1 MLDMISALPRTEP
14 VRLAGSI
21 GAGAPNAANAGD
33 SHGDFSSMIGAALGD
48 LSERLR
54 SAEAV
59 SISGIRGHASTQQV
73 VEQVMA
79 AEQSL
84 QMAIA
89 VRDKIVSAYLEISRM
104 PI

>member
-1 MLDMISALPRTEP
+1 MLDTFTELPRIQPLRQVSSVASGTP
-14 VRLAGSI
+14 QVI
-21 GAGAPNAANAGD
+21 GADGRQVEFA
-33 SHGDFSSMIGAALGD
+33 SIIGEALTG
-48 LSERLR
+48 LSDRLR

-59 SISGIRGHASTQQV
+59 SVAGLRGNASTQQV

-104 PI
+104 AI